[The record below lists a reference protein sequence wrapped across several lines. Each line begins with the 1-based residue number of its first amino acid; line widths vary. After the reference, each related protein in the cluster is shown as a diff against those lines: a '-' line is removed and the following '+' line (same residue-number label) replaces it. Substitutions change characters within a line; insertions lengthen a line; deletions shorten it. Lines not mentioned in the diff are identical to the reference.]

1 MRYFIGIDLGTSSVK
16 SLLTD
21 ENGTVISISQRE
33 YDIQKPE
40 TSWAE
45 QDLNLLWRAT
55 AETLKEITSKNATI
69 KNKILG
75 IGYSGQMH
83 GLVALDKNNELVR
96 PAIIWADQ
104 RSQSAINFISKKIP
118 DYREITFNSLSTG
131 FLIASLVWLRE
142 NEPENYE
149 KISHVMLPKDYIRFR
164 MCGELGTEVS
174 DASATCAFDVKNR
187 VWAWEIINALNLDKK
202 IFVKSHN
209 SCEIAGRVNKKCS
222 EETGLPEGI
231 LIVYGGGDTLVQ
243 TIGNGVTDSMISN
256 IGTASQLL
264 CPINEPLHDKEF
276 RTNTFCHVDE
286 NQWLIM
292 GANLTGGVALKW
304 LRGILEM
311 KSYDEMT
318 ELALESEIGAKN
330 LYFLPYLN
338 GERTPWNDPKAKGIF
353 FGLNLEHGRKEII
366 RAVME
371 GIIFA
376 QRETLEIFSRM
387 GLKFNRVV
395 VSGGGAR
402 SEAFKKIIASVLK
415 CEVATNKVQEQG
427 CIGAAILSM
436 VGTGTYGSIQEACRK
451 IIIFDEKVTSP
462 NKECEKIYD
471 EKFAKF
477 HEIYPAN
484 KKLF

>member
-33 YDIQKPE
+33 YDIQKKE
-40 TSWAE
+40 SSWAE
-45 QDLNLLWRAT
+45 QDMNLLWNST
-55 AETLKEITSKNATI
+55 AETLQEIINKNSSL
-69 KNKILG
+69 KNQISG

-83 GLVALDKNNELVR
+83 GLVALDKNYKLVR

-104 RSQSAINFISKKIP
+104 RSQSAINFITEKIP
-118 DYREITFNSLSTG
+118 DYRNTTFNSLSTG
-131 FLIASLVWLRE
+131 FLIASLIWLRE

-149 KISHVMLPKDYIRFR
+149 KISHVMLPKDYIRFK

-174 DASATCAFDVKNR
+174 DASATAAFDVKNR
-187 VWAWEIINALNLDKK
+187 EWAWDMINKLNLDKNL
-202 IFVKSHN
+202 FVKCHN
-209 SCEIAGRVNKKCS
+209 SCEVAGS
-222 EETGLPEGI
+222 LPENI
-231 LIVYGGGDTLVQ
+231 QIVYGGGDTLVQ
-243 TIGNGVTDSMISN
+243 TIGNGVIDSMISN

-264 CPINEPLHDKEF
+264 CPVNQPLHDSEF
-276 RTNTFCHVDE
+276 RTNTFCHVTE

-304 LRGILEM
+304 LRGILDIN
-311 KSYDEMT
+311 SYDEMT
-318 ELALESEIGAKN
+318 NLALQSEVGAKN

-338 GERTPWNDPKAKGIF
+338 GERTPWNDPNAKGIF
-353 FGLNLEHGRKEII
+353 FGLNLEHGRKEFI

-376 QRETLEIFSRM
+376 QRETLEIFSKM

-402 SEAFKKIIASVLK
+402 SEAFKNIIASVLK
-415 CEVATNKVQEQG
+415 CEVVTNKVKEQG

-436 VGTGTYGSIQEACRK
+436 VGTGTYSNIREACKK
-451 IIIFDEKVTSP
+451 IVVFDEKITSP
-462 NKECEKIYD
+462 NSEWEKIYD